1 MSNNKKI
8 MVCVTNQKTSSR
20 LIFKGD
26 DTRENKNDKLF
37 IVHIINKKDRVLY
50 GNDDGEALEY
60 LFDLAKQKDAELIV
74 QRSNNTEKSLI
85 KVANDIEA
93 THIVLGKSNNSDSLD
108 LHKKISKNLKG
119 IQIII
124 DWEVL

>member
-1 MSNNKKI
+1 VYGENSKEINLSNNKKI

-93 THIVLGKSNNSDSLD
+93 THIEKYQ
-108 LHKKISKNLKG
+108 KI
-119 IQIII
+119 
-124 DWEVL
+124 

>member
-50 GNDDGEALEY
+50 GNDDAHLALY
-60 LFDLAKQKDAELIV
+60 FSSIY
-74 QRSNNTEKSLI
+74 
-85 KVANDIEA
+85 
-93 THIVLGKSNNSDSLD
+93 
-108 LHKKISKNLKG
+108 
-119 IQIII
+119 
-124 DWEVL
+124 

>member
-1 MSNNKKI
+1 

-20 LIFKGD
+20 LIFKGN

-74 QRSNNTEKSLI
+74 QRSDNTEKSLI
-85 KVANDIEA
+85 QVANNIEA
-93 THIVLGKSNNSDSLD
+93 THIVLGKSNNSNRLD
-108 LHKKISKNLKG
+108 LHKKLSKNLKD

-124 DWEVL
+124 D